1 MSSLGSPNPF
11 FIAGK
16 KAYEVE
22 RSLRF
27 NDDDTA
33 YLSRNFGTGG
43 NRKKWT
49 FSAWIKRGNLG
60 DSAGEMRIF
69 GGSTNASHIYF
80 PSNDEITWDI
90 AAPGSS
96 ASASLNTQQKF
107 IDPSAWFHLVCA
119 LDTDESTANNR
130 MRMYINGTEVTS
142 FGSRTNPSSGYA
154 LNAINADAFAD
165 GDRSLHTIGYRTS
178 VQGSAGMEFDGYMA
192 EINFIDGQ
200 QYDPSYFGE
209 TNPITGQWNPKKY
222 VGGYGTTGFYLPLS
236 DNSGTT
242 ATTLGKDSS
251 GNGNNFTPNNF
262 VTGDAV
268 KDSPTNNFAVLRTH
282 STPEASGVAIAE
294 GNLKYTTG
302 SSGGAGT
309 QNRIAISTFL
319 PTSGKWYAEVM
330 ATSSSGNQTAGII
343 PYAVEESPTTDRP
356 RYNIVNFNTGQILKN
371 LSGSGT
377 TDTYGASVST
387 NDVLCIYMDM
397 DAKTVYYGKNGQW
410 GDGSGSWNQSTP
422 TSGSALGNS
431 FFNNKTGGHEGFG
444 ISIMSVTGGASI
456 TCTANFGQDSTF
468 AGTLSAGGNVD
479 ANGKGDFKYT
489 VPANALAMCSANLP
503 DPTILDP
510 TKHFGTLI
518 YEGNSS
524 TQVITDTNEVDFTS
538 DWVWVKR
545 RDGSNSQLL
554 FDSVR
559 GVQKWLTSSQT
570 TAEGTNAVFLTA
582 FNNGGFTSGNNGD
595 MNVTSRNYVAWNW
608 NAGDTD
614 GKTYTVT
621 VVSDSGNKYRFD
633 GFGTSA
639 VTLDLAEGGTYIFN
653 YPSAH
658 PFRFS
663 TTADGTHGGGSEYT
677 TGVTVISSTS
687 IQIVVAASAPTLYYY
702 CSSHSGMGGAINTN
716 STLGSS
722 NFDGSVQSTAKVNA
736 TAGFSIVTFSGSGN
750 RTIGHGLGVAPKA
763 IIMKG
768 RNVSDQWTVGHQE
781 LDASNPWHKGI
792 PLNTTA
798 TTQDNATFWNDTAPT
813 STVFHKGTWDD
824 GYNMIAYCFSE
835 VAGYSKFGSFTGNG
849 NNDGPFIFL
858 GFTPALIIYKNISSS
873 QDWVMFDPKRIHD
886 GTNLDYLE
894 PNTNDSEGYL
904 AVALLSNGFKLTHET
919 NAKFNGS
926 GNTFIYLAFAESPF
940 KNARAR

>member
-16 KAYEVE
+16 KAYEIE

-27 NDDDTA
+27 NDDDNA
-33 YLSRNFGTGG
+33 YLTRTPSGASNRTTFTLSVWVKRASNLDEFQRIFEAGADVSNRTYFTFDTDDKLEINHRDGG
-43 NRKKWT
+43 SEAVNLTTTAR
-49 FSAWIKRGNLG
+49 FRDVSAWYHIVLAIDTTQSTSSDRIK
-60 DSAGEMRIF
+60 
-69 GGSTNASHIYF
+69 IYV
-80 PSNDEITWDI
+80 N
-90 AAPGSS
+90 G
-96 ASASLNTQQKF
+96 TQQTAFDTSTYPNSSKE
-107 IDPSAWFHLVCA
+107 
-119 LDTDESTANNR
+119 LDINSTAVHYIGRSVNN
-130 MRMYINGTEVTS
+130 TS
-142 FGSRTNPSSGYA
+142 K
-154 LNAINADAFAD
+154 L
-165 GDRSLHTIGYRTS
+165 
-178 VQGSAGMEFDGYMA
+178 DGYVA
-192 EINFIDGQ
+192 EYNFIDGSQ
-200 QYDPSYFGE
+200 LTPSSFGA
-209 TNPITGQWNPKKY
+209 TDVLTGQWNPRKY
-222 VGGYGTTGFYLPLS
+222 TGSYGTNGFYLNFS
-236 DNSGTT
+236 TNTFGTD
-242 ATTLGKDSS
+242 GS
-251 GNGNNFTPNNF
+251 GNGNNFTPQNF
-262 VTGDAV
+262 VLGDAV

-282 STPEASGVAIAE
+282 STPEASGVALAE

-377 TDTYGASVST
+377 TDTYGASIST
-387 NDVLCIYMDM
+387 NEVLCIYMDM

-468 AGTLSAGGNVD
+468 AGTLSAGGNAD

-503 DPTILDP
+503 DPTIKLPD
-510 TKHFGTLI
+510 KHFDTLLYTGNGGTQ
-518 YEGNSS
+518 S
-524 TQVITDTNEVDFTS
+524 ITGLEFQP
-538 DWVWVKR
+538 DWVWLKKR
-545 RDGSNSQLL
+545 NGTTNHLL
-554 FDSVR
+554 FDIVR
-559 GVQKWLTSSQT
+559 GTNKSLNSNSTGAEDTSSTNKLTS
-570 TAEGTNAVFLTA
+570 
-582 FNNGGFTSGNNGD
+582 FNSDGFTLGSNGSGNNNSD
-595 MNVTSRNYVAWNW
+595 TYVAWNW
-608 NAGDTD
+608 DAGETD

-639 VTLDLAEGGTYIFN
+639 VTLDLAEGGTYIFDQSDSSN
-653 YPSAH
+653 AGH
-658 PFRFS
+658 PLRFS
-663 TTADGTHGGGSEYT
+663 TTSNGTHGGGSEYT
-677 TGVTVISSTS
+677 TGVTTAGTPGQSGAYT
-687 IQIVVAASAPTLYYY
+687 QIVVAASAPTLYYY

-722 NFDGSVQSTAKVNA
+722 NFDGSVQSTVKVNA

-750 RTIGHGLGVAPKA
+750 RTIGHGLGVAPQV

-768 RNVSDQWTVGHQE
+768 RNVTDQWTVGHQE

-792 PLNTTA
+792 PLNSNA

-813 STVFHKGTWDD
+813 STVFSKGSWNEN
-824 GYNMIAYCFSE
+824 YNMIAYCFSE
-835 VAGYSKFGSFTGNG
+835 VKNYSKFGSFVGNG
-849 NNDGPFIFL
+849 NDDGPFIFL
-858 GFTPALIIYKNISSS
+858 GFSPALIIYKNASAGST
-873 QDWVMFDPKRIHD
+873 DWLMFDPKRIHS
-886 GTNLDYLE
+886 GESLDYVE
-894 PNTNDSEGYL
+894 PNTSDAEGYL

-919 NAKFNGS
+919 NSKFNGS

>member
-1 MSSLGSPNPF
+1 L
-11 FIAGK
+11 
-16 KAYEVE
+16 
-22 RSLRF
+22 
-27 NDDDTA
+27 
-33 YLSRNFGTGG
+33 NF
-43 NRKKWT
+43 
-49 FSAWIKRGNLG
+49 
-60 DSAGEMRIF
+60 
-69 GGSTNASHIYF
+69 ST
-80 PSNDEITWDI
+80 D
-90 AAPGSS
+90 
-96 ASASLNTQQKF
+96 
-107 IDPSAWFHLVCA
+107 
-119 LDTDESTANNR
+119 
-130 MRMYINGTEVTS
+130 
-142 FGSRTNPSSGYA
+142 
-154 LNAINADAFAD
+154 
-165 GDRSLHTIGYRTS
+165 
-178 VQGSAGMEFDGYMA
+178 
-192 EINFIDGQ
+192 
-200 QYDPSYFGE
+200 
-209 TNPITGQWNPKKY
+209 
-222 VGGYGTTGFYLPLS
+222 
-236 DNSGTT
+236 
-242 ATTLGKDSS
+242 TLGTDRS
-251 GNGNNFTPNNF
+251 GNGNDFTPNNF
-262 VTGDAV
+262 SVVAGAGNDALS
-268 KDSPTNNFAVLRTH
+268 DTPTNNF
-282 STPEASGVAIAE
+282 STINSLAGYSTTFEVPSN
-294 GNLKYTTG
+294 GNLDFSLA
-302 SSGGAGT
+302 SSEFAF
-309 QNRIAISTFL
+309 STFEI
-319 PTSGKWYAEVM
+319 PASGKWYVEILFTTFASGRCGITNLATKNANKWHGIDHMGGAIRVDDSEVQSGLSPTIGDNKIVGIKVDRDAGTIAFTVDGSDSGTAVNISSM
-330 ATSSSGNQTAGII
+330 SNPENLVFAVGRNSSSGSAPAG
-343 PYAVEESPTTDRP
+343 S
-356 RYNIVNFNTGQILKN
+356 
-371 LSGSGT
+371 
-377 TDTYGASVST
+377 
-387 NDVLCIYMDM
+387 M
-397 DAKTVYYGKNGQW
+397 
-410 GDGSGSWNQSTP
+410 
-422 TSGSALGNS
+422 
-431 FFNNKTGGHEGFG
+431 
-444 ISIMSVTGGASI
+444 
-456 TCTANFGQDSTF
+456 NFGQRSFSYLPT
-468 AGTLSAGGNVD
+468 GYQSL
-479 ANGKGDFKYT
+479 
-489 VPANALAMCSANLP
+489 CSANLS

-663 TTADGTHGGGSEYT
+663 ETSDGTHGGGSEYT
-677 TGVTVISSTS
+677 TGVTVLSSTS
-687 IQIVVAASAPTLYYY
+687 VQIVVAASAPQLHYFCTQ
-702 CSSHSGMGGAINTN
+702 HSGMGGAINTN

-813 STVFHKGTWDD
+813 STVFSKGSWNEN
-824 GYNMIAYCFSE
+824 YNMIAYCFSE